1 MGWVYIPPISTPSPP
16 QPVSPCQASGAAR
29 LLFKSPE
36 AGATTVLTAAVAP
49 RVPHPSWLALTLG
62 LAVTLTL
69 ALTPTLTPSLTLT
82 LTLALA
88 LTLTRSCFTPHYG
101 EDVTY
106 SMQQLKGDTGDN
118 VNLQTLLVSLFPDE
132 WEHFCERVR

>member
-1 MGWVYIPPISTPSPP
+1 MSLVAERLFVGSELS
-16 QPVSPCQASGAAR
+16 AR
-29 LLFKSPE
+29 SLPNLQ
-36 AGATTVLTAAVAP
+36 V
-49 RVPHPSWLALTLG
+49 
-62 LAVTLTL
+62 
-69 ALTPTLTPSLTLT
+69 LTPTLTPVLTPSLTPSLTLT
-82 LTLALA
+82 LTLT
-88 LTLTRSCFTPHYG
+88 LTPTRSCFTPHYG